1 MSNSNLNEKQH
12 EIEAYYDEY
21 VERQLRVGVNKRHH
35 SILEKLKKSGLQST
49 DHVLEIGCG
58 IGTFTSLLIREV
70 SSGQVVSMDISGASI
85 RYANDHNTRA
95 NLKFIHADAA
105 NHDFGAQLFDVIV
118 LPDVLEH
125 IPIEL
130 HHQLFE
136 KLAKVLK
143 PSGFI
148 FIHIPNPFYLDWCHI
163 NQPDILQI
171 IDQPIHTEILLKSLV
186 DIDLYIHELKTYS
199 IWWEDC
205 DYQYI
210 VLRKKSV
217 LSFSKQIPN
226 EISFFDRLKAKWKLI
241 RSKKS

>member
-49 DHVLEIGCG
+49 NHVLEIGCG

-85 RYANDHNTRA
+85 RYANDHNTHA

-105 NHDFGAQLFDVIV
+105 NHDFGTQLFDVIV

-148 FIHIPNPFYLDWCHI
+148 FIHIPNPYYLEWCHEHR
-163 NQPDILQI
+163 PDLLQV
-171 IDQPIHTEILLKSLV
+171 IDQPISTDILVQNTYSHGLIIEELKS
-186 DIDLYIHELKTYS
+186 YS
-199 IWWEDC
+199 IWVVHH
-205 DYQYI
+205 DYQYA
-210 VLRKKSV
+210 VLRKNGYQD
-217 LSFSKQIPN
+217 FKQVIEDKPTLL
-226 EISFFDRLKAKWKLI
+226 DKVKYKLNAL
-241 RSKKS
+241 RK